1 MSLYQNAD
9 DCSAANPGKS
19 AECTTAY
26 NNALKEAERTA
37 PKYATREDCVAEF
50 GEGQCQQAPA
60 QAGMAPENQAQAQQ
74 SSGSFW
80 MPLMA
85 GYMMGRLMGGGA
97 GFAQQPLFSS
107 KNPASPAYGKY
118 TDATGKNY
126 GAAQPGR
133 TMTVPKTAMAPKP
146 ATTTTVTRGGFGE
159 SVAKQSTM
167 QRSATGTSVS
177 FNGWLIPMER
187 VSITERPDWRE
198 KAHEYGFNF
207 HTMYGEPYWCEDAYY
222 KLTLAQVEKL
232 EEVTAELHQMC
243 LKVVEKVIA
252 SDELMTKFRIPKHT
266 WSFVRQSWL
275 THQPSLYS
283 RLDLAWD
290 GTGEPKLLENNADT
304 PTSLY
309 EAAFFQWI
317 WLEDQL
323 NAGNLPEGSD
333 QFNSLQEKLIDRFVE
348 LREQYGFQLLHLTCC
363 RDTVE
368 DRGTIQYLQD
378 CATEAEIATEFLY
391 IDDIGLGEKGQFT
404 DLQDQVISNLFKL
417 YPWEFMLREM
427 FSTKLEDAGVRWLE
441 PAWKSI
447 ISNKALLPLLWEMFP
462 NHPNLLPAYFA
473 EDDHPQMEKYVV
485 KPIFSREGANVSIIE
500 NGKTIEA
507 AEGPYGEEGMIVQQF
522 HPLPKF
528 GDSYMLI
535 GSWLVNDQP
544 AGIGIREDRAL
555 ITQDMSRFY
564 PHIFVE

>member
-1 MSLYQNAD
+1 
-9 DCSAANPGKS
+9 
-19 AECTTAY
+19 
-26 NNALKEAERTA
+26 
-37 PKYATREDCVAEF
+37 
-50 GEGQCQQAPA
+50 
-60 QAGMAPENQAQAQQ
+60 
-74 SSGSFW
+74 
-80 MPLMA
+80 
-85 GYMMGRLMGGGA
+85 
-97 GFAQQPLFSS
+97 
-107 KNPASPAYGKY
+107 
-118 TDATGKNY
+118 
-126 GAAQPGR
+126 
-133 TMTVPKTAMAPKP
+133 
-146 ATTTTVTRGGFGE
+146 
-159 SVAKQSTM
+159 
-167 QRSATGTSVS
+167 
-177 FNGWLIPMER
+177 MER

-417 YPWEFMLREM
+417 YPWEFMRR
-427 FSTKLEDAGVRWLE
+427 G
-441 PAWKSI
+441 
-447 ISNKALLPLLWEMFP
+447 
-462 NHPNLLPAYFA
+462 
-473 EDDHPQMEKYVV
+473 
-485 KPIFSREGANVSIIE
+485 
-500 NGKTIEA
+500 
-507 AEGPYGEEGMIVQQF
+507 
-522 HPLPKF
+522 
-528 GDSYMLI
+528 
-535 GSWLVNDQP
+535 
-544 AGIGIREDRAL
+544 RAL
-555 ITQDMSRFY
+555 SPTRHFYRYCGRCSRITRTCCPLILRKMIIRKWKNMWLNRSSPVKAQTCRSLRTAKPLKQRKVRMAKK
-564 PHIFVE
+564 E